1 MKKNYV
7 VIAAMML
14 AMSMSAC
21 GSNATPEATTAAVT
35 EAATTAAATE
45 EASEATTEA
54 ASAEETTEATA
65 EAESEEA
72 TSAVY
77 TVKNTTGAKVTDLY
91 IYEVGSADKGENYA
105 ADGLADGETVTIT
118 RDEDAEKQ
126 KEVKYTLEFTTEDGT
141 TQHFDTLSYETVG
154 IDLKSADAAS
164 GATPIALEEEKN

>member
-21 GSNATPEATTAAVT
+21 GANSTPEATTA
-35 EAATTAAATE
+35 AATTAAATE
-45 EASEATTEA
+45 AASEAATEA
-54 ASAEETTEATA
+54 AEETTAAA
-65 EAESEEA
+65 EAESGEA

-77 TVKNTTGAKVTDLY
+77 TVKNTTGSKVTDLY
-91 IYEVGSADKGENYA
+91 LYEAGSKEKGENLA
-105 ADGLADGETVTIT
+105 GEGLADGETVTIT
-118 RDEDAEKQ
+118 RDEDAEI
-126 KEVKYTLEFTTEDGT
+126 KYTLEFTTEDGT

-164 GATPIALEEEKN
+164 GATPIAFTE

>member
-21 GSNATPEATTAAVT
+21 GANATPEATTAAATTAAVT
-35 EAATTAAATE
+35 EAAEETTAA
-45 EASEATTEA
+45 
-54 ASAEETTEATA
+54 A

-72 TSAVY
+72 GSAVY
-77 TVKNTTGAKVTDLY
+77 TVKNTTGSKVTDLY
-91 IYEVGSADKGENYA
+91 LYEAGSKEKGENLA
-105 ADGLADGETVTIT
+105 AEGLADGETVTIT
-118 RDEDAEKQ
+118 RDEDADKQ
-126 KEVKYTLEFTTEDGT
+126 KEIKYTLEFTTEDGT

-164 GATPIALEEEKN
+164 GATPIAFTE

>member
-21 GSNATPEATTAAVT
+21 GANSTPEATTA
-35 EAATTAAATE
+35 AATTAAATE
-45 EASEATTEA
+45 TATEAATEA
-54 ASAEETTEATA
+54 ASEAATEAAEETTAA
-65 EAESEEA
+65 VEAESGEA

-77 TVKNTTGAKVTDLY
+77 TVKNTTGSKVTDLY
-91 IYEVGSADKGENYA
+91 LYEAGSKEKGENLA
-105 ADGLADGETVTIT
+105 GEGLADGETVTIT
-118 RDEDAEKQ
+118 RDEDADKQ
-126 KEVKYTLEFTTEDGT
+126 KEIKYTLEFTTEDGT

-164 GATPIALEEEKN
+164 GATPIAFKE

>member
-35 EAATTAAATE
+35 EAATTAAA
-45 EASEATTEA
+45 TEA

>member
-21 GSNATPEATTAAVT
+21 GANATPEATTAA
-35 EAATTAAATE
+35 ATTAAATE
-45 EASEATTEA
+45 AATEA
-54 ASAEETTEATA
+54 ASEAATEAAEETTAAA

-72 TSAVY
+72 GSAVY
-77 TVKNTTGAKVTDLY
+77 TVKNTTGSKVTDLY
-91 IYEVGSADKGENYA
+91 LYEAGSKEKGENLA
-105 ADGLADGETVTIT
+105 GEGLADGETVTIT
-118 RDEDAEKQ
+118 RDEDADKQ
-126 KEVKYTLEFTTEDGT
+126 KEIKYTLEFTTEDGT

-164 GATPIALEEEKN
+164 GATPIAFTE

>member
-35 EAATTAAATE
+35 EAATT
-45 EASEATTEA
+45 EA
-54 ASAEETTEATA
+54 ASAEETTEVA
-65 EAESEEA
+65 AESAEA

-141 TQHFDTLSYETVG
+141 TQHFDTLSYETVA

-164 GATPIALEEEKN
+164 GATPIAFEEEKN

>member
-21 GSNATPEATTAAVT
+21 GANATPEATTAAAT
-35 EAATTAAATE
+35 TAATTAAATE
-45 EASEATTEA
+45 AATEA
-54 ASAEETTEATA
+54 AEETTAAA

-72 TSAVY
+72 GSAVY
-77 TVKNTTGAKVTDLY
+77 TVKNTTGSKVTDLY
-91 IYEVGSADKGENYA
+91 LYEAGSKEKGENLA
-105 ADGLADGETVTIT
+105 AEGLADGETVTIT
-118 RDEDAEKQ
+118 RDEDADKQ
-126 KEVKYTLEFTTEDGT
+126 KEIKYTLEFTTEDGT

-164 GATPIALEEEKN
+164 GATPIAFTE

>member
-21 GSNATPEATTAAVT
+21 GANSTPEATTA
-35 EAATTAAATE
+35 AATTAAATE
-45 EASEATTEA
+45 AATEA
-54 ASAEETTEATA
+54 ASEAATEAAEETTAAA
-65 EAESEEA
+65 EAESGEA

-77 TVKNTTGAKVTDLY
+77 TVKNTTGSKVIDLY
-91 IYEVGSADKGENYA
+91 LYEAGSKEKGENL
-105 ADGLADGETVTIT
+105 ADEGLADGETVTII
-118 RDEDAEKQ
+118 RDEDADKQ
-126 KEVKYTLEFTTEDGT
+126 KEIKYTLEFTTEDGT

-164 GATPIALEEEKN
+164 GATPIAFTE

>member
-21 GSNATPEATTAAVT
+21 GANSTPEATTAA
-35 EAATTAAATE
+35 
-45 EASEATTEA
+45 ATTEA
-54 ASAEETTEATA
+54 ASEAATEAAEETTAAA
-65 EAESEEA
+65 EAESGEA

-77 TVKNTTGAKVTDLY
+77 TVKNTTGSKVTDLY
-91 IYEVGSADKGENYA
+91 LYEAGSKEKGENLA
-105 ADGLADGETVTIT
+105 GEGLADGETVTIT
-118 RDEDAEKQ
+118 RDEDADKQ
-126 KEVKYTLEFTTEDGT
+126 KEIKYTLEFTTEDGT

-164 GATPIALEEEKN
+164 GATPIAFTE

>member
-21 GSNATPEATTAAVT
+21 GANSTPEATTA
-35 EAATTAAATE
+35 AATTAAATE
-45 EASEATTEA
+45 AATEA
-54 ASAEETTEATA
+54 ASEAATEAAEETTAAA
-65 EAESEEA
+65 EAESGEA

-77 TVKNTTGAKVTDLY
+77 TVKNTTGSKVTDLY
-91 IYEVGSADKGENYA
+91 LYGAGSKEKGENLA
-105 ADGLADGETVTIT
+105 GEGLADGETVTIT
-118 RDEDAEKQ
+118 RDEDADKQ
-126 KEVKYTLEFTTEDGT
+126 KEIKYTLEFTTEDGT

-164 GATPIALEEEKN
+164 GATPIAFEE

>member
-21 GSNATPEATTAAVT
+21 GANSTPEATTAAATETAT
-35 EAATTAAATE
+35 EAG
-45 EASEATTEA
+45 SEA
-54 ASAEETTEATA
+54 AEETTAAA

-72 TSAVY
+72 GSAVY
-77 TVKNTTGAKVTDLY
+77 TVKNTTGSKVTDLY
-91 IYEVGSADKGENYA
+91 LYEAGSKEKGENLA
-105 ADGLADGETVTIT
+105 GEGLADGETVTIT
-118 RDEDAEKQ
+118 RDEDADKQ
-126 KEVKYTLEFTTEDGT
+126 KEIKYTLEFTTEDGT

-164 GATPIALEEEKN
+164 GATPIAFTE